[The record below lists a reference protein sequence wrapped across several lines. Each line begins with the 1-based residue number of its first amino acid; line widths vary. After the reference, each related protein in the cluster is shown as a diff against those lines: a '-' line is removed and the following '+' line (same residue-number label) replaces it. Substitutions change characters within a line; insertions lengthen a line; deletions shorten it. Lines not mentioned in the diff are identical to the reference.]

1 MSKEIIIDENRS
13 FEGIWIPKKLYVTNK
28 FNPRTKFFLVEL
40 KSLSKCG
47 YCYASDKHFAN
58 FLGISER
65 MVQNI
70 IKSLKDDGYLET
82 EYEYE
87 ENKKSIKRRFLI
99 LTDKFYDEFYNE
111 SKNSSPEEEDS
122 PNEKNFNEGIEKK
135 FERGTEK
142 KFREKYNNKD
152 KYNNKN
158 KNINN
163 NRATSSLDMDF
174 DVEIL
179 RKASSI
185 TSSATLLDGI
195 NYYLKKYRRTFNR
208 PHPDVTV
215 SALEVIIENITDVL
229 EDVFYEVIDTDGITR
244 MIDRHFKT
252 NYGHPIDYKINHFG
266 TKGIIEFQAR
276 NCGLI
281 TGKGNFHV

>member
-70 IKSLKDDGYLET
+70 IKSLKDEGYLET

-163 NRATSSLDMDF
+163 NNRATSSLDMDF

-185 TSSATLLDGI
+185 TSNATLLDGI
-195 NYYLKKYRRTFNR
+195 NYYLKKYRRAFNR
-208 PHPDVTV
+208 SHPDVTV

-252 NYGHPIDYKINHFG
+252 DYGQDIDYNIVHFG
-266 TKGIIEFQAR
+266 TEKILEYQAR
-276 NCGLI
+276 NVGLI
-281 TGKGNFHV
+281 TGWRD